1 MHLSTPLILSLTLLT
16 RSALAGPY
24 PRNAGHDYAGSGF
37 LMPRQCDSYCGYGD
51 AYCCS
56 SGQVC
61 TTDAAN
67 VAACVAPT
75 LGSGSGGGGN
85 DGSWNY
91 YTTTIVDAIETT
103 RVITMSSFIGAPA
116 ASEPYIA
123 QSTAICYAP
132 LISCGSICC
141 ASNQQCWTRGQCKPK
156 EDGDGGGGG
165 GGVTSG
171 PQPTAP
177 VKGTSVIATTV
188 PVTTTQGFVAPVETT
203 GNDAEGATSGS
214 KPGLSGGQIAG
225 IVIGVLAGII
235 FLLFLCACCCLSAG
249 IKGVWHLIAGKKK
262 DSRRG
267 SRTEITETRRHST
280 RYGGSNASR
289 RETHGG
295 WFGGA
300 VPSKSGRHDEKHGHK
315 KEAAGLAGLG
325 LGLAALWAGMKFKKD
340 KKEDRRKQSASYYDS
355 YTESYTGTTDSS
367 TSSGGRTRQSR
378 RSRSRR

>member
-1 MHLSTPLILSLTLLT
+1 MHLPTTLLLTLALLT
-16 RSALAGPY
+16 PSALAGPY
-24 PRNAGHDYAGSGF
+24 PRNAAHDYAGSGF

-75 LGSGSGGGGN
+75 VGSGG

-91 YTTTIVDAIETT
+91 YTTTIVDATT
-103 RVITMSSFIGAPA
+103 RVLTISSYLGAPA
-116 ASEPYIA
+116 STQPYVA

-132 LISCGSICC
+132 LTSCGTICC
-141 ASNQQCWTRGQCKPK
+141 ATNQECYTSGQCRAKS
-156 EDGDGGGGG
+156 DGSS
-165 GGVTSG
+165 GVVTG
-171 PQPTAP
+171 APTAP

-188 PVTTTQGFVAPVETT
+188 PVTTTQGFVSPVETT
-203 GNDAEGATSGS
+203 GDSAGATSGHKS
-214 KPGLSGGQIAG
+214 GLSGGAIAG
-225 IVIGVLAGII
+225 IVIGVIAGII
-235 FLLFLCACCCLSAG
+235 FLLLLCACCCLSAG

-262 DSRRG
+262 GDSRRG

-280 RYGGSNASR
+280 RYGGSTAASR

-300 VPSKSGRHDEKHGHK
+300 VPSKSGRQDEKHDRHK
-315 KEAAGLAGLG
+315 KEAGLAGLG

-340 KKEDRRKQSASYYDS
+340 KEKKAAGRRQSGSYYTS

-367 TSSGGRTRQSR
+367 TSSGGRTRNSR

>member
-1 MHLSTPLILSLTLLT
+1 MHLPTPLLLLTLTTLLP
-16 RSALAGPY
+16 SALAGPF

-37 LMPRQCDSYCGYGD
+37 LMHRQCDSYCGYGD

-56 SGQVC
+56 AGQVC

-67 VAACVAPT
+67 IAACVAPT
-75 LGSGSGGGGN
+75 AGSGGGG

-91 YTTTIVDAIETT
+91 YTTTIIDAVETT
-103 RVITMSSFIGAPA
+103 RVVTISSFIGAPA
-116 ASEPYIA
+116 SPQPYVA

-132 LISCGSICC
+132 LTSCGTICC
-141 ASNQQCWTRGQCKPK
+141 ATNQECYTSGQCRAKQ
-156 EDGDGGGGG
+156 DGSGGGGV
-165 GGVTSG
+165 VTSG

-188 PVTTTQGFVAPVETT
+188 PITTTQGFVAPVETT
-203 GNDAEGATSGS
+203 GSSETITSGHKS
-214 KPGLSGGQIAG
+214 GLSGGAIAG

-249 IKGVWHLIAGKKK
+249 IKGVWHLISGKKK
-262 DSRRG
+262 GDSRRG
-267 SRTEITETRRHST
+267 SRTEVTTETRRHST
-280 RYGGSNASR
+280 RYGGSAASR

-300 VPSKSGRHDEKHGHK
+300 VPSGRDNEKHDKHK
-315 KEAAGLAGLG
+315 KEAVGLAGLG
-325 LGLAALWAGMKFKKD
+325 LGLAALWAGMKFNKK
-340 KKEDRRKQSASYYDS
+340 KKEERRQSGSYYTS

-367 TSSGGRTRQSR
+367 SSSGGRTRNSR

>member
-1 MHLSTPLILSLTLLT
+1 
-16 RSALAGPY
+16 
-24 PRNAGHDYAGSGF
+24 
-37 LMPRQCDSYCGYGD
+37 MPRQCDSYCGFGD

-75 LGSGSGGGGN
+75 AAVVGGGGN

-103 RVITMSSFIGAPA
+103 RVVTISSFIGA
-116 ASEPYIA
+116 ASTPQPYVA

-132 LISCGSICC
+132 LISCGTICC
-141 ASNQQCWTRGQCKPK
+141 ASNQECYTEGQCRAKQ
-156 EDGDGGGGG
+156 DGSGGS
-165 GGVTSG
+165 VTGS
-171 PQPTAP
+171 PDPTAP

-203 GNDAEGATSGS
+203 GSSSPVTSGHKS
-214 KPGLSGGQIAG
+214 GLSGGAIAG
-225 IVIGVLAGII
+225 IVIGVIAGII
-235 FLLFLCACCCLSAG
+235 FLLLLCACCCLSAG
-249 IKGVWHLIAGKKK
+249 IKGLWHLVAGKKK
-262 DSRRG
+262 GDSRRG
-267 SRTEITETRRHST
+267 SRTEVTETRRHST
-280 RYGGSNASR
+280 RYGGSAASR

-300 VPSKSGRHDEKHGHK
+300 AAPSKSGRNEEKHDKHK

-325 LGLAALWAGMKFKKD
+325 LGLAALWAGMKMKKD
-340 KKEDRRKQSASYYDS
+340 KKKEGRRQSGSYYTS
-355 YTESYTGTTDSS
+355 YSESYTGTTDSEL
-367 TSSGGRTRQSR
+367 THPLF
-378 RSRSRR
+378 